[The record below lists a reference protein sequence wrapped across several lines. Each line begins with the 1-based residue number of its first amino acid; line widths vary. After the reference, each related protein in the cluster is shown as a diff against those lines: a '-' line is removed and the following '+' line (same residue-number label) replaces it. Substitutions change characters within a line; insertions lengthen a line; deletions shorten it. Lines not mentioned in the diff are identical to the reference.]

1 MARRR
6 HRDIDDEL
14 LDEQEVATEKA
25 AVAPTSDAQERERR
39 TKQELAK
46 LRKLFRQ
53 IPDDRRQVV
62 DGLIREAAWMR
73 VTLEET
79 RAVVDREGVVSQ
91 FVQGRQRFARE
102 HPAAKL
108 YAALI
113 NRYVLVVKSLLDL
126 LPAQERAQQE
136 DELMKFVRGSQ
147 RR

>member
-1 MARRR
+1 MARRQCA
-6 HRDIDDEL
+6 DDDNAL
-14 LDEQEVATEKA
+14 LESAEGA
-25 AVAPTSDAQERERR
+25 AEEAAFVPTSEQQARERR
-39 TKQELAK
+39 AKQELAK
-46 LRKLFRQ
+46 LRRIFNQ
-53 IPDDRRQVV
+53 IPDDRRQIV

-73 VTLEET
+73 VALEEA

-113 NRYVLVVKSLLDL
+113 NRYVLVVKALLDL
-126 LPAQERAQQE
+126 LPDQERAQSE
-136 DELMKFVRGSQ
+136 DELMAFVRGSK